1 MVTKTTQI
9 SKTNDDNNCTVMAL
23 KSVTG
28 WSELKCQSI
37 LDKAGRKRNEGFH
50 IIHHLDKCKGKI
62 EDVKLTKILNCR
74 YYKGNNTI
82 TLQNFATH
90 RNKGVYYIVTNTHAL
105 AIIDGVIVDNLT
117 GRGAGNRREVKY
129 AYKVTGN
136 INPNIG
142 IVSEEDKTAKKRYA
156 RLNYGEKVIY
166 LGDTIECDGKI
177 VAKKGDLITVST
189 QQTNGIV
196 IVKFYHYGK
205 KIDGKYSNYWSATA
219 KIDRT
224 LLQTTK
230 EREIAEIGKIENLI
244 K

>member
-1 MVTKTTQI
+1 MAIKTTQL
-9 SKTNDDNNCTVMAL
+9 STTDDDNNCTVMAL

-50 IIHHLDKCKGKI
+50 IIQHLAKCKGQI
-62 EDVKLTKILNCR
+62 EDVKFTKIANCS
-74 YYKGNNTI
+74 YYRFNNTR

-117 GRGAGNRREVKY
+117 GRGAGNRREVKH

-136 INPNIG
+136 IKPNIG
-142 IVSEEDKTAKKRYA
+142 IVSEDDNLPQKRYA

-166 LGDTIECDGKI
+166 LGDTIECQGKI
-177 VAKKGDLITVST
+177 LAKKGDLITVST

-196 IVKFYHYGK
+196 IVNFTHYGK
-205 KIDGKYSNYWSATA
+205 KIGGKYTNYWSAAA
-219 KIDRT
+219 KIDRS

-230 EREIAEIGKIENLI
+230 EREIAEIGKKENII